1 MSKQIER
8 SLKPASV
15 AVISFA
21 VGLAF
26 SFFTLPLWVT
36 FAINLARDG
45 GRADWLGVSGNVA
58 GGIIGGAMTLV
69 AAVVAWRGIEHQV
82 QKQVDLAADLLEQD
96 RAALKAGLYAEISDR
111 AARCVNDYV
120 NPWRDWPRTRF
131 LTTDIRKFTPT
142 ENVVL
147 PAVAGKLGLLD
158 ASTLPAVTQFY
169 FRLAVLAQA
178 IDFVA
183 SETER
188 NDTAVTGLLQ
198 DQHVN
203 MIKERF
209 YSCFDP
215 ALRALNGLDVPE
227 AERFEDE
234 ALKIYPHLKRTG
246 RSVREALED
255 LTTGR
260 L

>member
-1 MSKQIER
+1 MRTWLRGIDQGLGAIG
-8 SLKPASV
+8 LLLLAITLTIVLSV
-15 AVISFA
+15 F
-21 VGLAF
+21 
-26 SFFTLPLWVT
+26 LPLVKSEPPAHT
-36 FAINLARDG
+36 S
-45 GRADWLGVSGNVA
+45 DWLRFSGNVV
-58 GGIIGGAMTLV
+58 GGIIGGVMTLI
-69 AAVVAWRGIEHQV
+69 AAVVAWRGIKHQV
-82 QKQVDLAADLLEQD
+82 QTQIKLASDLIEQE

-120 NPWRDWPRTRF
+120 TPWKDWPESRR
-131 LTTDIRKFTPT
+131 LTPEIRKFAPT

-147 PAVAGKLGLLD
+147 SGVAGKLGLLD

-183 SETER
+183 SEKER
-188 NDTAVTGLLQ
+188 RTSTTLDPYH
-198 DQHVN
+198 DEHVA
-203 MIKERF
+203 MIQARF

-215 ALRALNGLDVPE
+215 ARRALDGLAIPE
-227 AERFEDE
+227 AEKFEEE
-234 ALKIYPHLKRTG
+234 ALKIYPHLERTG

-255 LTTGR
+255 LTTRR